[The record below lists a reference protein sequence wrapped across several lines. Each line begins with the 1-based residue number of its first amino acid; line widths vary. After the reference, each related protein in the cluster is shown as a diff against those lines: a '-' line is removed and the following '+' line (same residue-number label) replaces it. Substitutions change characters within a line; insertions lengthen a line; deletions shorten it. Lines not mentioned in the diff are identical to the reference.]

1 MCFFVIE
8 TDFTAVVVHGAN
20 SMTDEKKQSR
30 ATIMPDAQRIVDVCR
45 SLVESAHDSIY
56 VVDRKGRYLHV
67 NPHHCARLGVPLA
80 ELTGKSYA
88 DFHSPEESAEFSSD
102 VSYVIDHCVPLQ
114 REHHSS
120 RDGCEFLRTLSPVLN
135 ASSRGKKVIA
145 VSVISRNVTEWKLA
159 EQLYRTLA
167 EKSPIGIFVVQD
179 GLFVWV
185 NRRFQENTGYSAHEI
200 LGKNS
205 LFMVHPDDR
214 EFVRES
220 ARAMMHTG
228 AIIPYE
234 YRIITKE
241 GEILWYV
248 GTVTSIEYKYRHATL
263 GSQMDISL
271 QKQAEDALK
280 QSEDRSRSIVDN
292 IPDAYYEVDLRGNIL
307 FVNEAYLKL
316 FGHRREDTLG
326 LNFRQYVDK
335 KHAEIALR
343 TFSQVFKTG
352 KPVRKMDWKIINK
365 SGEKRQVEL
374 SVSLMRDAHGKP
386 SGFRGIIQDI
396 TARRKEEEVIRNQ
409 ALHDSLT
416 GLSNRL
422 LFYDRL
428 NMAVKRA
435 RRSQKKVGIIMLDLD
450 HFKDIN
456 DRWGHAAGDLLLK
469 QVAGRLLS
477 IVRDTDTVARPG
489 GDEFCIALPSLGSRS
504 DVLQISEKI
513 VESFRRPVY
522 LESEP
527 VTVTTSVGAALYPDN
542 GEDLE
547 VLIQKADKAM
557 YRAKNLGRNQYCFF
571 EEPLLEQRK
580 HSL

>member
-1 MCFFVIE
+1 
-8 TDFTAVVVHGAN
+8 
-20 SMTDEKKQSR
+20 MTDVKKQSR
-30 ATIMPDAQRIVDVCR
+30 ATTHSEARRIVDVCR
-45 SLVESAHDSIY
+45 SLVESANNSIY
-56 VVDRKGRYLHV
+56 VVDRHCRYLHI
-67 NPHHCARLGVPLA
+67 NPHHCARLGVKLA
-80 ELTGKSYA
+80 ELAGKSYS
-88 DFHSPEESAEFSSD
+88 DFHSPEESVEFSRD
-102 VSYVIDHCVPLQ
+102 VSLVLEKGEPLQ
-114 REHHSS
+114 REHRSS
-120 RDGCEFLRTLSPVLN
+120 RDGCEFLRTLSPVL
-135 ASSRGKKVIA
+135 SSHSRGNKVIA

-167 EKSPIGIFVVQD
+167 EKSPIGIFIVQN
-179 GLFVWV
+179 GVFVWV
-185 NRRFQENTGYSAHEI
+185 NRRFQENTGYSAREI
-200 LGKNS
+200 LGKDS

-214 EFVRES
+214 EFVRDS
-220 ARAMMHTG
+220 ARTMMHTG

-234 YRIITKE
+234 YRVVTKE

-271 QKQAEDALK
+271 QKEAEDALK

-292 IPDAYYEVDLRGNIL
+292 IPDAYYEVDLRGNL
-307 FVNEAYLKL
+307 QFFNEAYLKL
-316 FGHRREDTLG
+316 FGYRHEDMLG
-326 LNFRQYVDK
+326 LNFRRYVDK

-343 TFSQVFKTG
+343 TFSQVFKNG

-365 SGEKRQVEL
+365 NGEARQVEL
-374 SVSLMRDAHGKP
+374 SVSLMRNAHGKP

-396 TARRKEEEVIRNQ
+396 TSRRKEEEVIRSQ
-409 ALHDSLT
+409 ALHDPLT

-428 NMAVKRA
+428 NMAIKRA

-469 QVAGRLLS
+469 EVAGRLLS

-489 GDEFCIALPSLGSRS
+489 GDEFCIALPSLGSRH
-504 DVLQISEKI
+504 DVTQIAEKI
-513 VESFRRPVY
+513 VEAFHRPVY

-527 VTVTTSVGAALYPDN
+527 VAITTSVGAALYPDN
-542 GEDLE
+542 GDDLE
-547 VLIQKADKAM
+547 ALIQKADKAM
-557 YRAKNLGRNQYCFF
+557 YRAKNLGRNRYCFF
-571 EEPLLEQRK
+571 EE
-580 HSL
+580 SL